1 MQAIASKI
9 YNKSVST
16 LSRYLSRAVILI
28 YHRTTSLKYD
38 PQLLAVN
45 PGRFDEH
52 MDILQQYYNPVSL
65 RVLCKQIEQ
74 GKVRPR
80 SVAVTFDD
88 GYEDNF
94 LYAKPILEKHAVP
107 ATVFV
112 ATGYVGKEKE
122 FWWDELERLFI
133 AEQKSVMSSS
143 EEKDG
148 VGYCSREEA
157 SGSTGENRDASPW
170 NVLKSEVL
178 SIKCE
183 LYLYLCKRFQRMTS
197 EQIEVALGELR
208 EWVGVEALAR
218 KSHRPMTID
227 QVSNLAN
234 GELIDIGAHTHSHV
248 NLAAQTPDAQKREI
262 AGSKKDLEEWL
273 GREVSSFSYPF
284 GTRQDY
290 NKDSVKLTKES
301 GFQLAT
307 ANYAGC
313 VTKLSNRFELP
324 RHVIRN
330 WDGNEFDRKLRGF
343 FDGR

>member
-1 MQAIASKI
+1 M
-9 YNKSVST
+9 
-16 LSRYLSRAVILI
+16 
-28 YHRTTSLKYD
+28 
-38 PQLLAVN
+38 LAVN
-45 PGRFDEH
+45 PERFDEH
-52 MDILQQYYNPVSL
+52 MEILQRYYNPVSL
-65 RVLCKQIEQ
+65 RTLCKQVER
-74 GKVRPR
+74 GRMMPR
-80 SVAVTFDD
+80 TVAVTFDD

-94 LYAKPILEKHAVP
+94 LYAKPILEKYAVP

-112 ATGYVGKEKE
+112 ATGYVGEEKE

-133 AEQKSVMSSS
+133 AKQESVMLSS
-143 EEKDG
+143 EGKDG
-148 VGYCSREEA
+148 VGYCSREEVI
-157 SGSTGENRDASPW
+157 GSTGENREAPPR
-170 NVLKSEVL
+170 NVLKNEVL
-178 SIKCE
+178 TIKHE

-197 EQIEVALGELR
+197 EQIETALDELR
-208 EWVGVEALAR
+208 EWVGSEALVR

-248 NLAAQTPDAQKREI
+248 NLAAQTPDAQKKEI
-262 AGSKKDLEEWL
+262 AGSKKKLEEWF

-290 NKDSVKLTKES
+290 NEDSVKLTKES

-313 VTKLSNRFELP
+313 VTQLSNRFELP
-324 RHVIRN
+324 RCVVRD
-330 WDGNEFDRKLRGF
+330 WSGNEFNRRLRGF